1 MKAYIELTSVP
12 IAREN
17 TPLLAPA
24 AELAERLAQGGEA
37 VELRLQKEADAIHC
51 YMGVSSL
58 SCAKTLILLLKQL
71 RCGFHS
77 AEQLSEMSTE
87 TLLLRGASETYHII
101 PGQNRGSTLLMRE
114 IVPDAGRSKSLYYTL
129 GQMPEGYGY
138 SVLIRKS
145 PQLDMRTSTLLKNM
159 AEQNQNADMQLYEK
173 LFHADTRYQCVMA
186 VFGQNPEE
194 RKQLEMELMHAFAGM
209 KTYNIPKTKIC
220 VDTETVWKAA
230 EQTAQQVMPR
240 SSTAA
245 FLFLAEEI
253 QTLTC
258 LEGVSQKNGIRRNHD
273 TLFSEQE
280 NKSIWSKDTS
290 LLLGKNEMGEE
301 QRIPFRELKKHMFV
315 AGAPGSGKGNLI
327 FSIANQLHRQ
337 KIPVL
342 LLESAKEEQHYL
354 RKTMQNLRV
363 WRPQSGN
370 FVLNPFA
377 LPPNVTL
384 EQYRASLKEILQTCV
399 KGDGPLEELYQT
411 TLTRCFAKYGY
422 TQASM
427 MYSPG
432 TVPFGL
438 HEFMLEFNR
447 LLDQNG
453 YSGKTMADIKSAGRT
468 RMHALLDA
476 NPDVYDTAVQP
487 IPITE
492 LLNGEN
498 LLQLNCLTTIEAK
511 QMFATMILIS
521 LAAYLRIN
529 AKHSSRL
536 QLVIILDEAHNL
548 LRGAEKSDGEGV
560 YSFAENFQNLLL
572 EMRSIGVAFVIS
584 DQTADNVPTTIPDI
598 CGTKVFLGPSR
609 FSGIERYAAL
619 FRADETTLEHLY
631 LLGPGEGVYTTYGM
645 SVGAYFS
652 TPNILDRYQI
662 EEGYPAE
669 NSFVERNARTLFE
682 TYLECQNC
690 ASSGHCTLEQKQQAR
705 QTAISVDA
713 ECRGLFW
720 NAVRASER
728 AAAEEK
734 TGDEKSQRESRMA
747 KEQLRKVLDYMAV
760 KIAKADNT
768 DCCITQLIR
777 QLNRESASSH
787 LVREIY
793 VEALRKLAESKKKT
807 GGSKA

>member
-1 MKAYIELTSVP
+1 
-12 IAREN
+12 
-17 TPLLAPA
+17 
-24 AELAERLAQGGEA
+24 
-37 VELRLQKEADAIHC
+37 
-51 YMGVSSL
+51 
-58 SCAKTLILLLKQL
+58 
-71 RCGFHS
+71 
-77 AEQLSEMSTE
+77 
-87 TLLLRGASETYHII
+87 
-101 PGQNRGSTLLMRE
+101 
-114 IVPDAGRSKSLYYTL
+114 
-129 GQMPEGYGY
+129 
-138 SVLIRKS
+138 
-145 PQLDMRTSTLLKNM
+145 
-159 AEQNQNADMQLYEK
+159 
-173 LFHADTRYQCVMA
+173 
-186 VFGQNPEE
+186 
-194 RKQLEMELMHAFAGM
+194 
-209 KTYNIPKTKIC
+209 
-220 VDTETVWKAA
+220 
-230 EQTAQQVMPR
+230 
-240 SSTAA
+240 
-245 FLFLAEEI
+245 
-253 QTLTC
+253 
-258 LEGVSQKNGIRRNHD
+258 
-273 TLFSEQE
+273 
-280 NKSIWSKDTS
+280 
-290 LLLGKNEMGEE
+290 
-301 QRIPFRELKKHMFV
+301 
-315 AGAPGSGKGNLI
+315 
-327 FSIANQLHRQ
+327 
-337 KIPVL
+337 
-342 LLESAKEEQHYL
+342 
-354 RKTMQNLRV
+354 
-363 WRPQSGN
+363 
-370 FVLNPFA
+370 
-377 LPPNVTL
+377 
-384 EQYRASLKEILQTCV
+384 
-399 KGDGPLEELYQT
+399 
-411 TLTRCFAKYGY
+411 
-422 TQASM
+422 
-427 MYSPG
+427 
-432 TVPFGL
+432 
-438 HEFMLEFNR
+438 MLEFNR

-572 EMRSIGVAFVIS
+572 EMRSIGVGFMIA

-631 LLGPGEGVYTTYGM
+631 LLGPGEGVYTTYKM

-652 TPNILDRYQI
+652 TPNIIDRYQM

-682 TYLECQNC
+682 TYLECRTC
-690 ASSGHCTLEQKQQAR
+690 ASRGHCTLEQKQQAR